1 MAFLVTLLAAPR
13 AGAAE
18 GTIRY
23 TLDLRAPQTHEVQVE
38 MVVPDLPPSTEI
50 QFPAWN
56 ALYQIRDFIRNV
68 EDVRGEC
75 DGQPF
80 LLKHVDLNTRRTDS
94 RPCTTLTLRYTVYIN
109 EEGPFSSILNDHHSF
124 MNLAMLLFYLPQ
136 GRERPVRIKFLLP
149 AGWKLATLLPDG
161 GSPDEFEAANYDAL
175 VDSPVEAGHFD
186 AFEYPQ
192 SRATIRV
199 IVDANPQDY
208 SSSRLLDALA
218 KITATETAMMRDVP
232 FSRYTFIFHFLGN
245 TGSGG
250 MEHAT
255 GTAISLPVS
264 AVRDNWSYVEAT
276 SAHEFFHLWN
286 VKRIRPA
293 GLEPVDYVHGND
305 TGALWLSEGVTSTY
319 QELTLERSGLVTRE
333 DFYRRVAFQIG
344 LLQERP
350 ARLFQS
356 VEQAG
361 RSAWLEKY
369 LDYLRPQRS
378 ISYYNKGELL
388 GFLLDLAIR
397 HATANRRSLDDVM
410 RRLNEDYAKRGR
422 TFTDADL
429 RDVISR
435 LAPEFTD
442 LDAFFRDYVSGTKEF
457 DYDTYFG
464 YAGLRL
470 VVTTAAQGALGF
482 RAMQRFEGPI
492 SVESVGQDSNAARAG
507 LRQGDVL
514 TGMNNR
520 PLHALPEQLLEG
532 FNPGAKVAFEV
543 RRGNHTF
550 NIKYNLGESHVTSY
564 RLEEISHPS
573 EDQIRVR
580 SGWLEGKTLESKEP
594 ER

>member
-94 RPCTTLTLRYTVYIN
+94 RPCTTLTLRYAVYIN
-109 EEGPFSSILNDHHSF
+109 EEGPFSSILNEHHSF
-124 MNLAMLLFYLPQ
+124 MNLAMVLFYLPQ
-136 GRERPVRIKFLLP
+136 GRERPVHIKFLLP
-149 AGWKLATLLPDG
+149 AGWKLATLLPEG

-186 AFEYPQ
+186 AFGYPQ
-192 SRATIRV
+192 SGATIRV

-208 SSSRLLDALA
+208 SSSRLLDALE

-232 FSRYTFIFHFLGN
+232 FSQYTFIFHFLGN

-333 DFYRRVAFQIG
+333 DFYRRIAFQIG

-378 ISYYNKGELL
+378 ISYYNKGELV

-422 TFTDADL
+422 TFTDPDL
-429 RDVISR
+429 RDVISG

-442 LDAFFRDYVSGTKEF
+442 LDAFFHDYVSGTKEF

-470 VVTTAAQGALGF
+470 MVTTAAQGALGF
-482 RAMQRFEGPI
+482 RATQRFEGPI

-507 LRQGDVL
+507 LRQGDIL
-514 TGMNNR
+514 AGMNNR
-520 PLHALPEQLLEG
+520 PLHALPEQLLGG
-532 FNPGAKVAFEV
+532 FKPGAKVAFEV
-543 RRGNHTF
+543 RRGNQTF